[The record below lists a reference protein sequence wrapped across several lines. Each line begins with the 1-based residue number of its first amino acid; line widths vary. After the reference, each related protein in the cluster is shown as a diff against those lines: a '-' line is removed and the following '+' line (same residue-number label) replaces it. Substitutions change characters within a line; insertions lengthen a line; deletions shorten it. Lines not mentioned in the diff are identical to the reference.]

1 MIKLDTSEITAMIA
15 ADEIGAEIEHEAEDF
30 IVNVF
35 NEVTAPPPAG
45 TPVDTGVARNGWQ
58 IDLSDK
64 RAPELYNMTP
74 YINVLNDG
82 HSKQSPAGWVDRA
95 VDKFTD

>member
-1 MIKLDTSEITAMIA
+1 MIRIDTSEITAMVN
-15 ADEIGAEIEHEAEDF
+15 ADEIGHEIEEDAEAF

-35 NEVTAPPPAG
+35 NEVTAPPPDG
-45 TPVDTGVARNGWQ
+45 TPVDTGFARNGWQ

-64 RAPELYNMTP
+64 RSPELYSMVP
-74 YINVLNDG
+74 YINRLNDG
-82 HSKQSPAGWVDRA
+82 WSKQSPAAFIDRA